1 MKITILTRAKIIKLL
16 APFSIVLIGLLFIYN
31 IWSHGTIEHP
41 GAVAYRTNCAECHG
55 ENGEGI
61 KSLVPPLNHSNFA
74 AKNIDSIPCWL
85 KFGLSHPI
93 VVNDTIYDQP
103 MYPFDTLR
111 LNEVQIANIINY
123 MNKEFFDADKP
134 VNSQWVIAHWKGCK

>member
-1 MKITILTRAKIIKLL
+1 LNRQKIIQYL
-16 APFSIVLIGLLFIYN
+16 APFTIVFIVLLFIYN

-41 GAVAYRTNCAECHG
+41 GAASYKANCSQCHG
-55 ENGEGI
+55 DNGEGI
-61 KSLVPPLNHSNFA
+61 KSLVPPLNQSDFA
-74 AKNIDSIPCWL
+74 EKNIDSIPCWL

-93 VVNDTIYDQP
+93 TVKGTVYDQP

-123 MNKEFFDADKP
+123 MNKEYFGRDNP